1 MNSTPYNS
9 IFDTLQR
16 WLSMRSHRERISIL
30 IIGLI
35 VIYFFW
41 YVGLQKPLRLER
53 QHIHQQSQALK
64 AQIEI
69 FKKESEK
76 VTKEAEARAVKQRQS
91 QEARG
96 ALNTKVEWASSS
108 DIDEI
113 IKAILNIK
121 HNVQFV
127 SLRTTTASE
136 ATVLSAPPTGNT
148 LELVFNSSYFDTIAY
163 LEQLEK
169 IPWCLSWD
177 NIEYK
182 VTTYPQATV
191 TVHLSIVS
199 N

>member
-1 MNSTPYNS
+1 
-9 IFDTLQR
+9 
-16 WLSMRSHRERISIL
+16 
-30 IIGLI
+30 
-35 VIYFFW
+35 
-41 YVGLQKPLRLER
+41 
-53 QHIHQQSQALK
+53 LK

-96 ALNTKVEWASSS
+96 ALKTKVEWASSS

-136 ATVLSAPPTGNT
+136 ATALGVPPTGNT